1 MNSKPTSFYFVRGH
15 SRICQDCSKIES
27 DKVEFI
33 HLAPPGCGAT
43 ETDKYYELLY
53 RFSNL
58 NNIEK
63 RSARGADIISEL
75 KSEALF
81 QTNSHKKTN
90 SFILPYSYNQKLQ
103 FFHTPEFHGEQKSP
117 LGIWNL
123 DDIKDF
129 SDSMFAPPFSDDKIE
144 NWYKQRM
151 GMGGN
156 PEDAQKIKE
165 KKGMLFKDQQLL
177 FETEG
182 KELDFETIIAGIKT
196 YQEYVGRGHHNIVII
211 NASCRGE
218 IDGHINTPFTTQ
230 LREEEGTPL
239 QDNNMGMNLDFPPER
254 KSKSKRKNKK
264 SKRKNKK
271 SKRKNKKSKRKNKK
285 SKRKK

>member
-1 MNSKPTSFYFVRGH
+1 MNSILEWVPKFIPFLGFSIKWFNLQLWKANTCYCTARWSTVSDDALSGDKVSIALLILRKIDFENSEKLVADSSSFSRSSGFEVSIR
-15 SRICQDCSKIES
+15 SRISS
-27 DKVEFI
+27 
-33 HLAPPGCGAT
+33 
-43 ETDKYYELLY
+43 
-53 RFSNL
+53 S
-58 NNIEK
+58 
-63 RSARGADIISEL
+63 
-75 KSEALF
+75 
-81 QTNSHKKTN
+81 N

-271 SKRKNKKSKRKNKK
+271 SKRKNKKSKRKK
-285 SKRKK
+285 